1 MTLDEKRRDLERHAG
16 TSGSEIEPL
25 DRLSRLPLFHTSV
38 TLLATAKAV
47 LTPRWDVRKPTAS
60 LRSPPTGRGGHA
72 LEDKRG
78 GDGRPKARSPSSQTR
93 KLFKLQRRPASPL
106 SRVALE

>member
-1 MTLDEKRRDLERHAG
+1 VVLV
-16 TSGSEIEPL
+16 
-25 DRLSRLPLFHTSV
+25 HTSV

-47 LTPRWDVRKPTAS
+47 LPHAS
-60 LRSPPTGRGGHA
+60 GRLETDRVTKVAPTGRGGHA

-106 SRVALE
+106 SRFALK